1 MKRILLSILLVTSI
15 LSTSAFMNGNIIIQD
30 VEAATMKLN
39 ATNLTLMNVRSY
51 TLKVKNTNKKVTW
64 SSSNKKIATVN
75 SKGKNIS
82 KY

>member
-39 ATNLTLMNVRSY
+39 TTNLTLMNVRSY